1 MKQIKL
7 YIMSLWILFVLV
19 LVATLNIPVSFD
31 SNATFVGWKMLL
43 SINNVVAF
51 LCILFILMGL
61 LFYYQFNYRLKGAPN
76 GLPIM
81 ITKIENINYE
91 YVSLF
96 MTLLSVIAF
105 DFNTFRGAIL
115 FFLVLLIL
123 GAIFIKTE
131 LFYSNPSFALLGF
144 YIYRVETGHMDIISN
159 GSILI
164 ARGKIKCRDKVNYI
178 KISETVFY
186 CQKSKI
192 RNK

>member
-61 LFYYQFNYRLKGAPN
+61 LFYYQFNYRLKGAPD

-115 FFLVLLIL
+115 FFFSSTYFRCNIYKDRIVLFKSI
-123 GAIFIKTE
+123 IC
-131 LFYSNPSFALLGF
+131 SF
-144 YIYRVETGHMDIISN
+144 RVLYLS
-159 GSILI
+159 S
-164 ARGKIKCRDKVNYI
+164 
-178 KISETVFY
+178 
-186 CQKSKI
+186 
-192 RNK
+192 RNRTHGYNI

>member
-61 LFYYQFNYRLKGAPN
+61 LFYYQFNYRLKGAPD

-115 FFLVLLIL
+115 F
-123 GAIFIKTE
+123 
-131 LFYSNPSFALLGF
+131 
-144 YIYRVETGHMDIISN
+144 
-159 GSILI
+159 
-164 ARGKIKCRDKVNYI
+164 
-178 KISETVFY
+178 
-186 CQKSKI
+186 
-192 RNK
+192 

>member
-1 MKQIKL
+1 MKQVKL
-7 YIMSLWILFVLV
+7 YIMSLWILFALV
-19 LVATLNIPVSFD
+19 LVAALNIPISFD
-31 SNATFVGWKMLL
+31 NNAVFIGWKALL
-43 SINNVVAF
+43 TVNNIIAF
-51 LCILFILMGL
+51 MCVILIFAGL
-61 LFYYQFNYRLKGAPN
+61 LFYYQFNHRLKGAPD
-76 GLPIM
+76 GLPIL

-105 DFNTFRGAIL
+105 DFNTIRGALL
-115 FFLVLLIL
+115 FCLVLLIL

-144 YIYRVETGHMDIISN
+144 YIYKVETQHPNIIPN

-164 ARGKIKCRDKVNYI
+164 ARGKIQNEDKVDYI

-186 CQKSKI
+186 CQKSKK
-192 RNK
+192 RE